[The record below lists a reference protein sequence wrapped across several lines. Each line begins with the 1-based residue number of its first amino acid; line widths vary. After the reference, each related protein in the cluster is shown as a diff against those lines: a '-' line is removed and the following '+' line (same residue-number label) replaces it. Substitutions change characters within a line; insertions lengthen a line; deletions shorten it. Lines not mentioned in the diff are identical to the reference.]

1 MMKFLFLSLVLVLI
15 VIPKSIWA
23 RTNMFSLGVTN
34 AAIAVGAAAALT
46 TIPQPDKTTWK
57 PVRVKVPKALK
68 SVFSS
73 RQQKLSKF
81 NNNNNNNISTAKL
94 IDTSSTIST
103 ITPKK
108 TINGIQDMKRN
119 IKNRFDNTA
128 SAIASRTSILRKNK
142 INAIK
147 PVEKLNTLTNNKDK
161 KKLLI
166 LMSDTGGG
174 HRASAQ
180 AIDQALKEQFPGK
193 IEVDIMDI
201 WTEHAKYPFNNFV
214 PAYRYLAK
222 HPLLWR
228 GFYLYGNFPPTKLLT
243 ETWSKKW
250 CYKSFKN
257 AIKASNPDMV
267 VSVHPL
273 CQLMPISIVK
283 EMNKN
288 RDENKAKIP
297 FITVVTDLG
306 GAHSTWFDRRADM
319 CFVPSDAVEEIA
331 LKNGIS
337 HDKITQRGL
346 PIRPKFWTR
355 KSAYAKYSY
364 RKGLGLSKKD
374 RTVLLMGG
382 GDGVGGLEKIATE
395 VANRLGKSSKKSQ
408 VVVICGNNQKIQNYL
423 NAKVWPQNVK
433 MHIKGF
439 CNNIDEYMAAS
450 DCLVTKAGPGTI
462 AEAMTNGLPMILSS
476 FLPGQEA
483 GNVPYVV
490 EGGFGKYTGN
500 KPKIIGDEVYNLF
513 KNDQLLDQM
522 SKKAKALARPD
533 ATVTIAKDIGKR
545 LLSV

>member
-1 MMKFLFLSLVLVLI
+1 MNFLFFTLILVLCVF
-15 VIPKSIWA
+15 PKSICG
-23 RTNMFSLGVTN
+23 RTNGGMFSLGMAN

-46 TIPQPDKTTWK
+46 SLPQSMSEKSSWK

-68 SVFSS
+68 SVFVSK
-73 RQQKLSKF
+73 QHKLSGL
-81 NNNNNNNISTAKL
+81 STTSAKL
-94 IDTSSTIST
+94 SESSTRIIQTTGTRKSS
-103 ITPKK
+103 
-108 TINGIQDMKRN
+108 INGIKEMTNSIKRK
-119 IKNRFDNTA
+119 IDNTA
-128 SAIASRTSILRKNK
+128 SAVVSRANILKRNKSIT
-142 INAIK
+142 K
-147 PVEKLNTLTNNKDK
+147 PVKTPSVLATAGNEK

-180 AIDQALKEQFPGK
+180 ALDQALKEQFPGK
-193 IEVDIMDI
+193 IDVDIMDI

-214 PAYRYLAK
+214 PVYRYLAK

-228 GFYLYGNFPPTKLLT
+228 GFYLYGNFPPTKLFT

-250 CYKSFKN
+250 CYKSFRN
-257 AIKASNPDMV
+257 AIKSSNPDMV

-273 CQLMPISIVK
+273 CQLMPISIIK

-288 RDENKAKIP
+288 RDETKPKIP

-306 GAHSTWFDRRADM
+306 GAHSTWFDKRADM
-319 CFVPSDAVEEIA
+319 CFVPSDAVQDIA

-337 HDKITQRGL
+337 KDKLTQRGL
-346 PIRPKFWTR
+346 PIRPKFWKR
-355 KSAYAKYSY
+355 KSANAKYAY
-364 RKGLGLSKKD
+364 RKGLGLNKKD
-374 RTVLLMGG
+374 KTVLLMGG

-395 VANRLGKSSKKSQ
+395 VANRLGQSSKSSQ
-408 VVVICGNNQKIQNYL
+408 VVVICGNNEKIQNYL
-423 NAKVWPQNVK
+423 NAKKWPKNVK

-490 EGGFGKYTGN
+490 DGGFGTYTGN
-500 KPKIIGDEVYNLF
+500 KPKIIGDEVYKLF
-513 KNDQLLDQM
+513 KNEQQLHEM
-522 SKKAKALARPD
+522 SQKAKALARPD
-533 ATVTIAKDIGKR
+533 ATVTIAKDIGIR
-545 LLSV
+545 LLQ

>member
-1 MMKFLFLSLVLVLI
+1 MNFLFLTLILVLCVF
-15 VIPKSIWA
+15 PKAIIC
-23 RTNMFSLGVTN
+23 RTNMFSVGVTN
-34 AAIAVGAAAALT
+34 AAIAVGAAAALSS
-46 TIPQPDKTTWK
+46 IPQSLSEKTSWK
-57 PVRVKVPKALK
+57 PVRVKVPKALR
-68 SVFSS
+68 SVFVNK
-73 RQQKLSKF
+73 QHKLSK
-81 NNNNNNNISTAKL
+81 IT
-94 IDTSSTIST
+94 TSSTKLSDTSNKISQT
-103 ITPKK
+103 TVIPSKRSSVNSIK
-108 TINGIQDMKRN
+108 DMTRN
-119 IKNRFDNTA
+119 IKNRIDNTA
-128 SAIASRTSILRKNK
+128 SALVSRTNILRKNK
-142 INAIK
+142 DKSISK
-147 PVEKLNTLTNNKDK
+147 PGNTPVIAAGGKDK

-193 IEVDIMDI
+193 IDVDIMDI

-228 GFYLYGNFPPTKLLT
+228 GFYLYGNFPPTKLFT

-250 CYKSFKN
+250 CYKSFRN
-257 AIKASNPDMV
+257 AIKSSNPDMV

-288 RDENKAKIP
+288 RDESKPKIP

-306 GAHSTWFDRRADM
+306 GAHSTWFDKRADM
-319 CFVPSDAVEEIA
+319 CFVPSDAVEDIA

-337 HDKITQRGL
+337 RDKITQRGL
-346 PIRPKFWTR
+346 PIRPKFWKR
-355 KSAYAKYSY
+355 KSSNAKYSF

-395 VANRLGKSSKKSQ
+395 VANRLGQSSKSSQ

-423 NAKVWPQNVK
+423 NAKVWPKNVK

-490 EGGFGKYTGN
+490 DGGFGKYTGN
-500 KPKIIGDEVYNLF
+500 KPKLIGDEVYKLF
-513 KNDQLLDQM
+513 KNERQLDEM
-522 SKKAKALARPD
+522 SKRAKSLARPD
-533 ATVTIAKDIGKR
+533 ATVTIAKDIGTR
-545 LLSV
+545 LLQ